1 MPKQRVHN
9 YRRFRGERTASEQ
22 VRQQIDQLVEL
33 RTSTIEQMVIL
44 LEDCREI
51 FAKMMER
58 GTEDQVKNPSNP
70 YISSALAKLAELN
83 NRIKNALD
91 VAKVL

>member
-1 MPKQRVHN
+1 MP
-9 YRRFRGERTASEQ
+9 SEEM
-22 VRQQIDQLVEL
+22 RQQLDQLVKL

-58 GTEDQVKNPSNP
+58 GTEEQGKNPQNP
-70 YISSALAKLAELN
+70 NIPSALAKLAELN